1 MIILNICITTFHN
14 RSHMSSGKPS
24 SGLCDDSKLKGGW
37 SYSHL
42 RGSCNQY
49 LHCADDRAFI
59 QTCAAGT
66 FYDGEGCRHADEVM
80 CPAGML

>member
-1 MIILNICITTFHN
+1 MIITCITTF
-14 RSHMSSGKPS
+14 RSHLSSGKPS